1 MRRPG
6 LGTEPSAPSDPLK
19 HEGVVLSCAPFPAE
33 RARAFSGRCAR
44 TPPWSSPSRPVSP
57 PPLLSCLSALATE
70 ALFLPRAT
78 PPPGLPRRADPPP
91 QPPALRPRLPPTPS
105 PSGFLP
111 RPLHRPETPCYL
123 FNAILSV
130 SLLWGKSPSG
140 VGGWQAQGSPRP
152 EQWGMVKKDLGG
164 GGREGGVSSDHSS
177 QDSYDGRR
185 GGARWEAGGVADSRW
200 SRDKAP
206 APSAT
211 QLAVFPGKPSASSQ
225 GSNPLALGPAADR
238 RGPEQL
244 PLITLCHPS
253 FWNRPTGHMRSSGT
267 RSSRSPRADT
277 SSEVLRPHLAA
288 PLQVVAS
295 PALAGHHPAPPGA
308 LGEPAPPGRR
318 PGHAGRPTHGCV
330 RRKAQDLSVSWLV
343 ALTSL
348 LFMNV
353 LRCP

>member
-1 MRRPG
+1 M
-6 LGTEPSAPSDPLK
+6 LYC
-19 HEGVVLSCAPFPAE
+19 LSPYYG
-33 RARAFSGRCAR
+33 ARAHQAWGAGR
-44 TPPWSSPSRPVSP
+44 
-57 PPLLSCLSALATE
+57 
-70 ALFLPRAT
+70 PRAHH
-78 PPPGLPRRADPPP
+78 
-91 QPPALRPRLPPTPS
+91 ALS
-105 PSGFLP
+105 S
-111 RPLHRPETPCYL
+111 
-123 FNAILSV
+123 
-130 SLLWGKSPSG
+130 
-140 VGGWQAQGSPRP
+140 GGWSRKI
-152 EQWGMVKKDLGG
+152 WGGVW
-164 GGREGGVSSDHSS
+164 EGGVSSDHSS
-177 QDSYDGRR
+177 QDSSDGRR

-244 PLITLCHPS
+244 PLITSCHPS

-343 ALTSL
+343 VLTSL